1 MKQIDI
7 YRKMTGEQRFMQ
19 AIKLSQLIRTITQAS
34 IKNDFPKLSQR
45 EIIIKYLE
53 RISISQHGRT
63 RYSAKTHPSL

>member
-7 YRKMTGEQRFMQ
+7 YRKMTGEQRFIQ

-34 IKNDFPKLSQR
+34 IKNAFPKLSQR

-53 RISISQHGRT
+53 RISIKRGIENLLDKLSK
-63 RYSAKTHPSL
+63 AA